1 MPKMKSHGGI
11 SKKIGVRQSGS
22 TKIGHVGANHNSGK
36 KSTDFN
42 RKSRQTTSLSQGD
55 ARRYKRVLGGTK

>member
-1 MPKMKSHGGI
+1 MPKQKSHGGI
-11 SKKIGVRQSGS
+11 SKKILVRNSGS

-42 RKSRQTTSLSQGD
+42 RKARQSTSLSTGD
-55 ARRYKRVLGGTK
+55 ARRYKRVMGGK

>member
-11 SKKIGVRQSGS
+11 SKKITVRASGS

-36 KSTDFN
+36 KPTDFN
-42 RKSRQTTSLSQGD
+42 RKARKVNGVYNATSNVKGNVKSNL
-55 ARRYKRVLGGTK
+55 

>member
-11 SKKIGVRQSGS
+11 SKKIKVRNSGS

-36 KSTDFN
+36 KPTDFN
-42 RKSRQTTSLSQGD
+42 RKNRKGTTLSKGD
-55 ARRYKRVLGGTK
+55 SSRYKKVM

>member
-11 SKKIGVRQSGS
+11 SKKIRVRNSGS

-36 KSTDFN
+36 KPTDFN
-42 RKSRQTTSLSQGD
+42 RKARKGSALSASD
-55 ARRYKRVLGGTK
+55 AKRYKGLVK

>member
-11 SKKIGVRQSGS
+11 SKKIRVRNSGS

-36 KSTDFN
+36 KPTDFN
-42 RKSRQTTSLSQGD
+42 RKARKGSTLSKADQ
-55 ARRYKRVLGGTK
+55 KRFKNVI

>member
-11 SKKIGVRQSGS
+11 SKKIQVRNSGS

-36 KSTDFN
+36 KSRDFN
-42 RKSRQTTSLSQGD
+42 RKARKGSVLSSVD
-55 ARRYKRVLGGTK
+55 AKRYKGLVK